1 MEDAMAVL
9 HCIAKIDAMDIEF
22 VIGSAPSDM
31 QSSGKSLIRWEIE
44 NMQTWTKHL

>member
-1 MEDAMAVL
+1 MGDAMAVL

-22 VIGSAPSDM
+22 VIGSVPSDM
-31 QSSGKSLIRWEIE
+31 QSSGRSLTSVEIE